1 MGGSQ
6 GLGQDRD
13 LVSGRERVLTRGP
26 PRAPVP
32 APLLVQGLAPGHG
45 HDRGR
50 ATGELVTENAPAGLV
65 PEAGP
70 RVVAEV
76 AAGNASVEEREVVRR
91 IERRENDGKMGRYR
105 LRWAASG
112 VNMGSLPNLK
122 AEFRTWLVEERKMNP
137 EKMSK
142 DQNKKE
148 FARFVEDYNTATFP
162 NEKFYNIEAYERRMN
177 AMRAGE
183 FVPPPDETYDA
194 EADMRAHQSSLK
206 RPAVESESYLD
217 KDQLQELRRVQRER
231 VEVGKMKLLGMDVK
245 ANMGVRMDV
254 VDG

>member
-1 MGGSQ
+1 M
-6 GLGQDRD
+6 
-13 LVSGRERVLTRGP
+13 VYLTSP
-26 PRAPVP
+26 CSIFSK
-32 APLLVQGLAPGHG
+32 
-45 HDRGR
+45 
-50 ATGELVTENAPAGLV
+50 E
-65 PEAGP
+65 
-70 RVVAEV
+70 
-76 AAGNASVEEREVVRR
+76 
-91 IERRENDGKMGRYR
+91 
-105 LRWAASG
+105 
-112 VNMGSLPNLK
+112 

-137 EKMSK
+137 EKISK

-245 ANMGVRMDV
+245 ANMGVRMDGPV